1 MSASFPREKFHSP
14 SQFPLPA
21 ILSFVFEGRAGQ
33 HVQMLGTF
41 HLGKKKTEISV
52 GAKVE
57 CPIGKKLFH
66 LFVNPGMSRRPT
78 VDLEMVQTTRNV

>member
-41 HLGKKKTEISV
+41 HLGKKKNGNFGGS
-52 GAKVE
+52 KS
-57 CPIGKKLFH
+57 
-66 LFVNPGMSRRPT
+66 GMS
-78 VDLEMVQTTRNV
+78 NW